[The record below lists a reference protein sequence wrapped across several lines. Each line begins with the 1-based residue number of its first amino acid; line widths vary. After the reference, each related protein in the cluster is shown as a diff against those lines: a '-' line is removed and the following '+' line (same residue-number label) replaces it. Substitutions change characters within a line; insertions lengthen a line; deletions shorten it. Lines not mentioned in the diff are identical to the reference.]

1 MPMQKGN
8 SWIVACRVVTAIV
21 SSFIFL
27 EGGIFIK
34 LSTSYLLPGMILER
48 PLYGQSGELLLRKG
62 SVLTAQSIMAMRRAG
77 VLAVRVT
84 SSFETE
90 RGDELNEVIQLN
102 ALKAVK
108 EWNKSFDKKIFATL
122 LKTIEDIIDE
132 ILSGKVVIGSLS
144 EICLADTYTY
154 THSIDVAILAI
165 AIGVKMGFHRK
176 KLICLGVGSI
186 LHDLGKTKIPNEIL
200 NKPGKLTPDEF
211 SIIQKHP
218 VYGYETIK
226 EHDINR
232 ISAEIVLNH
241 HERYNGSGYPNGL
254 HSNEINELAYIC
266 AIADVYSAMTADR
279 VYRKALPPHEAYE
292 MIMVSGEINFT
303 PVTVEAFLKCIVPY
317 PVGSIVYLS
326 NGHIAQIYRQNPG
339 LVFRPVVKLLST
351 GEEINLGIE
360 NNIVIKGLVPQ
371 ENIRQ
376 FAMEGGA
383 ANVSLSTACKPA
395 GNS

>member
-1 MPMQKGN
+1 M
-8 SWIVACRVVTAIV
+8 
-21 SSFIFL
+21 
-27 EGGIFIK
+27 
-34 LSTSYLLPGMILER
+34 
-48 PLYGQSGELLLRKG
+48 
-62 SVLTAQSIMAMRRAG
+62 
-77 VLAVRVT
+77 
-84 SSFETE
+84 
-90 RGDELNEVIQLN
+90 
-102 ALKAVK
+102 
-108 EWNKSFDKKIFATL
+108 
-122 LKTIEDIIDE
+122 
-132 ILSGKVVIGSLS
+132 
-144 EICLADTYTY
+144 ADTYTY